1 MTPNDSSDDVLA
13 VEAILFSRYLLQTDP
28 PAEMIERYVA
38 GDRLLF
44 PDQPPESDVA
54 VVAFARSHPAA
65 VSLLDAATALLMPD
79 ALLRK
84 KILLMAAILET
95 SPRYADEFLPRA
107 VPPLRLFF
115 SLCAWTLTS
124 AFKVVL
130 GMPLLLLARRTRP

>member
-1 MTPNDSSDDVLA
+1 MSSCSDDVLA
-13 VEAILFSRYLLQTDP
+13 AEAILFSRYLLRTDP

-38 GDRLLF
+38 GDRILF
-44 PDQPPESDVA
+44 PDRAADADRA

-65 VSLLDAATALLMPD
+65 VSLLDAATGLLMPD

-84 KILLMAAILET
+84 KILLMAAILEA
-95 SPRYADEFLPRA
+95 SPRYADEFLPRT

-115 SLCAWTLTS
+115 SLCGWTLTS

-130 GMPLLLLARRTRP
+130 GTPLLLLARRTRP